1 MLVAIGIGHFAD
13 DVGRDLIISG
23 SSQVPVI
30 LVNSKTTFL
39 NNILQMLLGG
49 FLLDLGRKVF
59 HILDSITSIA

>member
-1 MLVAIGIGHFAD
+1 MLVAIGIGHFTD

-23 SSQVPVI
+23 SPQVPVI
-30 LVNSKTTFL
+30 FVNSKTTFL

-49 FLLDLGRKVF
+49 FFLDLGRKVF